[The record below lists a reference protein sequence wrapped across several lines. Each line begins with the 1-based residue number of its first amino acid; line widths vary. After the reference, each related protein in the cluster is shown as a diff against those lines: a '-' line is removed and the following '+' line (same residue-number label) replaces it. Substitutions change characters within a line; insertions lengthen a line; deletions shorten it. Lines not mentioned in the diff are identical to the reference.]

1 MTPFAFSRAAHRHAS
16 CFCYAEPPQSIVP
29 RSPIVAATIA
39 AAVMG
44 AHGRH
49 SIARDDSSVRHRP
62 TGCSGRSF
70 YEPGTAAGWRFSS
83 SGRRPSGHAG
93 TVRQC
98 SRSTLGT
105 LRDATTF
112 ARNPPLADLC
122 SRTPLLSVRAV
133 TASHRGRVNIPNV
146 SPAPAEASRQRGRIS
161 GGWRFKKPPTSDQR
175 RSHNFHRVV
184 TLQTSHS
191 RNEAIRGPTWEHLCA
206 EDCASAR
213 QMVWFF
219 EGFWRRRPDLNRGW
233 RFCRPYR
240 VVIRSA

>member
-1 MTPFAFSRAAHRHAS
+1 MS
-16 CFCYAEPPQSIVP
+16 
-29 RSPIVAATIA
+29 
-39 AAVMG
+39 

-49 SIARDDSSVRHRP
+49 SIARADGSVRHRP
-62 TGCSGRSF
+62 TGCSGRSS

-133 TASHRGRVNIPNV
+133 TASHPGRVNIPNV

-161 GGWRFKKPPTSDQR
+161 GVWRFKKPPTSDQR

-233 RFCRPYR
+233 RFCRHWTAGGIRIPNDEGICD
-240 VVIRSA
+240 VIP

>member
-16 CFCYAEPPQSIVP
+16 CFCYAESPQSIVP

-146 SPAPAEASRQRGRIS
+146 SPAPAEASRQRGKS
-161 GGWRFKKPPTSDQR
+161 AEGGGSKNLLPPTSGDLTTSTASSLYR
-175 RSHNFHRVV
+175 HR
-184 TLQTSHS
+184 TPGTRL
-191 RNEAIRGPTWEHLCA
+191 
-206 EDCASAR
+206 
-213 QMVWFF
+213 F
-219 EGFWRRRPDLNRGW
+219 EGRLGNTYARKIVPQRGKW
-233 RFCRPYR
+233 CGFLKDFGGAAR
-240 VVIRSA
+240 I

>member
-1 MTPFAFSRAAHRHAS
+1 MS
-16 CFCYAEPPQSIVP
+16 
-29 RSPIVAATIA
+29 
-39 AAVMG
+39 

-49 SIARDDSSVRHRP
+49 SIARADGSVRHRP
-62 TGCSGRSF
+62 TGCSGRSS

-83 SGRRPSGHAG
+83 AGRRPSGHAG

-133 TASHRGRVNIPNV
+133 TASHPGHVNIPNV

-161 GGWRFKKPPTSDQR
+161 GGWRFSNLLPPTSGDLTTSTASSLYR
-175 RSHNFHRVV
+175 HRTPGTRLFEADLG
-184 TLQTSHS
+184 TLT
-191 RNEAIRGPTWEHLCA
+191 RGRLC
-206 EDCASAR
+206 
-213 QMVWFF
+213 
-219 EGFWRRRPDLNRGW
+219 
-233 RFCRPYR
+233 
-240 VVIRSA
+240 RSATNGVIFPKDFGGAARI